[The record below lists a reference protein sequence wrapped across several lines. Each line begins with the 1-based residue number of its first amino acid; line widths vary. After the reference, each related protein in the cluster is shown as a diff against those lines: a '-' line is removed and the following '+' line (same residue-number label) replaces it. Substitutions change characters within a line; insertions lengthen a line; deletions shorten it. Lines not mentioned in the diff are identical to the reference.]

1 MIDYR
6 KKIKC
11 DRKYEKSECND
22 IDGATESNRGRIIN
36 SPAVRRLQQK
46 TQVFP
51 LEINAAV
58 RSRLTHSLE
67 VQQNAR
73 YIARSILKI
82 IKENEKLE
90 EFKLN
95 DLEHAFVSTSEM
107 ASLMHDI
114 GNPPFGHFGE
124 LAFNEWMK
132 EEGIQCFN
140 QALNIKSNKYLTKSI
155 NSLKIKLEKDI
166 CNFEG
171 NAQGI
176 RIVHSLQNLN
186 LSYTQIA
193 SILKYTRVAYED
205 KPIDGNFT
213 YLKKKPGFYFSEE
226 DFVKELCDNLE
237 IEEGCRFP
245 LTYIMEAADDIAY
258 GIADLEDS
266 VDKGIMS
273 LKKLYETICNEA
285 DNHLHGKYIK
295 EIATKYYEKSK
306 GQKYMAVN
314 SFIID
319 FRVALTNDLVKYA
332 AQIFIDNHEEI
343 FYGRYNKALLEKNE
357 SEYDD
362 ALDVLKN
369 VARKYVFNHPDVEI
383 LELKGNTAIK
393 GLLNHYKSLLKLSI
407 EEFDLLLNN
416 EKNNKDIEAR
426 LFRRLSNK
434 HLHAYVKALNKLKE
448 KSLIDLEY
456 KVYEWYYRAR
466 LILDFIS
473 GMTDEYA
480 LKEYQTLSAI

>member
-1 MIDYR
+1 MIDYL

-11 DRKYEKSECND
+11 SRKYEYNKCND
-22 IDGATESNRGRIIN
+22 IDEATESNRGRIIN

-73 YIARSILKI
+73 YIAKTI
-82 IKENEKLE
+82 IKELKNSKKFKKYNLKGLE
-90 EFKLN
+90 
-95 DLEHAFVSTSEM
+95 DAFISTCEM

-132 EEGIQCFN
+132 DEGLECFN
-140 QALNIKSNKYLTKSI
+140 QSLNIKSNNYLSKDMK
-155 NSLKIKLEKDI
+155 SLKTKLEKDI

-176 RIVHSLQNLN
+176 RIVLSLQSLN

-193 SILKYTRVAYED
+193 SILKYTRVAYEE
-205 KPIDGNFT
+205 KPTEGNFT
-213 YLKKKPGFYFSEE
+213 YLKKKPGFYLSEE
-226 DFVKELCDNLE
+226 YFIKELLNKLNMN
-237 IEEGCRFP
+237 EGCRFP
-245 LTYIMEAADDIAY
+245 FAYIMEAADDISY

-266 VDKGIMS
+266 VDKNIMS

-285 DNHLHGKYIK
+285 DNQEKGEYIK
-295 EIATKYYEKSK
+295 NIAQLEYEKCK
-306 GQKYMAVN
+306 KKKYTAVN
-314 SFIID
+314 SFIIN
-319 FRVALTNDLVKYA
+319 FRTTLTNDLVKYA
-332 AQIFIDNHEEI
+332 SQIFIKNHKSI
-343 FYGRYNKALLEKNE
+343 FNGTYNKALLEDNNSK
-357 SEYDD
+357 YDV
-362 ALDVLKN
+362 ALDVLKK

-393 GLLNHYKSLLKLSI
+393 GLMNHYKALLKLSI
-407 EEFDLLLNN
+407 NEFDLILNDQ
-416 EKNNKDIEAR
+416 KNDKDIEAR

-434 HLHAYVKALNKLKE
+434 HIYAYVNALKE
-448 KSLIDLEY
+448 LKKKELSDFEY
-456 KVYEWYYRAR
+456 NMYEWYYRTR

-480 LKEYQTLSAI
+480 LKEYQVLSAI